1 MIRNK
6 ITTEKVPEF
15 VARLCSALIFR
26 QPDVYDCYQTIYGS
40 REAYPLGLGLG
51 KFSSLEVFEKETC
64 IKGTIIYC
72 YEFMYGE
79 EAPYGSFSVS
89 FEYVQGTRMTD
100 EHGWGNDFIKDV
112 TFRLYGETPKTYIE
126 MTVGLIREYCGRSDD
141 FFEDNDL
148 TAEVFITDAYYK
160 SWDFEEMP
168 KRVVVQLDGQEIF
181 RWIAGQDAPIVLKE
195 ALGVEVCSTRGI
207 LGRFIERTQEFGD
220 SETSVIKKTTV
231 YDFLQT
237 FADKFKDQLSEKEV
251 TGNEEN
257 DEEYSE
263 YPASLRKYARL
274 LNDPEG
280 DYRIEPTVLTQVIR
294 ELSLWLNAREKAEEY
309 EIGSEEYMQELL
321 KVNLPNLAFLGEPGT
336 GKSELAKNLATK
348 VLGAEWVELTGG
360 SALKGNYIGQTRS
373 AVVEKFIQLRKCE
386 DSKPAILFIDE
397 AYDLFNNKD
406 NFGAE
411 VIEILLKALGDGTR
425 VLDAKKPRHH
435 QDDEELEVT
444 LLPHTA
450 VWFAGYEKDMR
461 KALSVNRGMYRR
473 VKTITLPTPGIDA
486 LWYKFQK
493 CMNQDKALTD
503 KVIRTN
509 WELCEREQQYK
520 YIREYFIW
528 ARSKTYAEF
537 FGNYS
542 GVKKLA
548 EEITKSSLLKGRPLD
563 ELSQDLENIIERQ
576 KAEIRTQ
583 YQQVIEAKYERLP
596 FMVYTDV
603 EETFDN
609 YIGAEGAKEKLSH
622 VIDMVYSPEKFPDC
636 DSPKGALLVGSPGTG
651 KTFLARCMAG
661 TLRKEVQ
668 ERSLQKDV
676 AFVKVAATELR
687 TEELV
692 KALFCASESYDY
704 VIIFIDEIDAIGKRR
719 ELLSDPSVLIQLMNE
734 LDGFEGKNN
743 VFVLAA
749 TNAPEVLDA
758 ALKRPGRFDMNIEV
772 SNPNDEDRRK
782 LVQHYIGRPNCS
794 EDLLSEVAKHFRG
807 CSPVQIKT
815 ILNEAKILYYDC
827 EQKIRESE
835 AVKAGFAHR
844 VKRDESD
851 LKDGIE
857 CFRLDGDGTEV
868 LVSSKD
874 DEDNKDNKDNINEAL
889 FLMDFREV
897 LARRMVG
904 ERTGLDKNS
913 KGFSL
918 ERNDNGLSATA
929 IHEVGHALVSVLR
942 GSSIEKITI
951 LERGDVLGY
960 VSQDVEAKL
969 STKQDY
975 LNRLDSCFGGRAAE
989 EIIYGSEYVSSGAS
1003 QDIQTASRLARYMIM
1018 QLGMNEKV
1026 GPVALETASGRY
1038 LGGGNQMLCTES
1050 TMTMAED
1057 EVRKL
1062 LKERYSATL
1071 EMLRTQGE
1079 LLKKLAEYVYEK
1091 EEVSGEDFVKLVEEI
1106 RESLK

>member
-1 MIRNK
+1 MTKREIKYDEVPRIIQEALSELIWKEPEEFPSVSSSGERPQGLGFSKGIPFEQKTSIGGMINYCFE
-6 ITTEKVPEF
+6 TT
-15 VARLCSALIFR
+15 SD
-26 QPDVYDCYQTIYGS
+26 Q
-40 REAYPLGLGLG
+40 EALGLAPA
-51 KFSSLEVFEKETC
+51 SLVFRYDQKSGG
-64 IKGTIIYC
+64 IN
-72 YEFMYGE
+72 
-79 EAPYGSFSVS
+79 
-89 FEYVQGTRMTD
+89 YV
-100 EHGWGNDFIKDV
+100 I
-112 TFRLYGETPKTYIE
+112 FRLYGETRKTYIE
-126 MTVGLIREYCGRSDD
+126 MLAGLTYDSMAYDMEWNRMLEPDW
-141 FFEDNDL
+141 DL
-148 TAEVFITDAYYK
+148 EK
-160 SWDFEEMP
+160 MP
-168 KRVVVQLDGQEIF
+168 KRVVVQLDGQEVF
-181 RWIAGQDAPIVLKE
+181 RWVAGQDAPIVLKE
-195 ALGVEVCSTRGI
+195 ALGMEVCTARDI
-207 LGRFIERTQEFGD
+207 LGRFTEMAQGYVTKDGQKSDIK
-220 SETSVIKKTTV
+220 TSVIKKTTV

-237 FADKFKDQLSEKEV
+237 YADKFKGRMSEKKV

-257 DEEYSE
+257 DEENDEEYSE
-263 YPASLRKYARL
+263 YTANLRKYAEL
-274 LNDPEG
+274 INDPEG
-280 DYRIEPTVLTQVIR
+280 DYRVEPDVLEQAIR
-294 ELSLWLNAREKAEEY
+294 ELSLWLNAREKAEQY
-309 EIGSEEYMQELL
+309 EKGSEEYMQELL

-336 GKSELAKNLATK
+336 GKSELAKNMATK

-425 VLDAKKPRHH
+425 VLDAKKPCYGKE
-435 QDDEELEVT
+435 DEDLEVT

-503 KVIRTN
+503 KGIQTN
-509 WELCEREQQYK
+509 WKLCESREK
-520 YIREYFIW
+520 YIREYFVW

-563 ELSQDLENIIERQ
+563 ELSRDLEDIIERQ
-576 KAEIRTQ
+576 KTEIRTQ

-609 YIGAEGAKEKLSH
+609 YIGAEEAKEKLRH
-622 VIDMVYSPEKFPDC
+622 VIDMVYSPEKFPGC

-719 ELLSDPSVLIQLMNE
+719 ELLLNPSVLIQLMNE

-782 LVQHYIGRPNCS
+782 LVEHYIGWKKCS

-815 ILNEAKILYYDC
+815 ILNEAKILYHDC
-827 EQKIRESE
+827 EQKLHDQKIRESE
-835 AVKAGFAHR
+835 TAKVGFAHR

-851 LKDGIE
+851 LKAGIE
-857 CFRLDGDGTEV
+857 CVTLGDGTKM
-868 LVSSKD
+868 LVSA
-874 DEDNKDNKDNINEAL
+874 KDNKDNINETL

-897 LARRMVG
+897 LARRMIG
-904 ERTGLDKNS
+904 ERTGLGKNS

-942 GSSIEKITI
+942 GRSIEKITI
-951 LERGDVLGY
+951 LQRGDVLGY
-960 VSQDVEAKL
+960 VSPDAEEEL
-969 STKQDY
+969 ITKQDY
-975 LNRLDSCFGGRAAE
+975 LNRLDICFGGRAAE
-989 EIIYGSEYVSSGAS
+989 EIIYGPEYVSSGAA

-1018 QLGMNEKV
+1018 QLGMSEKV

-1071 EMLRTQGE
+1071 ETLRTQGE
-1079 LLKKLAEYVYEK
+1079 LLKKLAKDVFEK
-1091 EEVSGEDFVKLVEEI
+1091 EEVFGEDFVKLVEKM
-1106 RESLK
+1106 RESSN

>member
-1 MIRNK
+1 MTKRAITYEEVPRIIQLALSELIWKEPEEFPSVSSSGVCLQGLGFPKGIPFEQKTSIGGMINYCFE
-6 ITTEKVPEF
+6 TT
-15 VARLCSALIFR
+15 SD
-26 QPDVYDCYQTIYGS
+26 Q
-40 REAYPLGLGLG
+40 EALGLAPA
-51 KFSSLEVFEKETC
+51 SL
-64 IKGTIIYC
+64 
-72 YEFMYGE
+72 
-79 EAPYGSFSVS
+79 A
-89 FEYVQGTRMTD
+89 
-100 EHGWGNDFIKDV
+100 
-112 TFRLYGETPKTYIE
+112 FRYDQKSGGINHVIFQLYGETRKTYIE
-126 MTVGLIREYCGRSDD
+126 MLAGLTYDYMAYDMEWNRMLEPDW
-141 FFEDNDL
+141 DL
-148 TAEVFITDAYYK
+148 EK
-160 SWDFEEMP
+160 MP
-168 KRVVVQLDGQEIF
+168 KRVVLQLDGQEVF
-181 RWIAGQDAPIVLKE
+181 RWVAKQDAPIVLKE
-195 ALGVEVCSTRGI
+195 ALGMDVCTTRGI
-207 LGRFIERTQEFGD
+207 LGRFTERTQEFGD
-220 SETSVIKKTTV
+220 YETSVIKKTTV

-251 TGNEEN
+251 AGNEEN
-257 DEEYSE
+257 DEDYDE
-263 YPASLRKYARL
+263 YPQNLRKYARL

-280 DYRIEPTVLTQVIR
+280 DYRIEPDVLEQAIR
-294 ELSLWLNAREKAEEY
+294 ELSLWLDAREKAEQY
-309 EIGSEEYMQELL
+309 EKGSEEYMRELL

-360 SALKGNYIGQTRS
+360 SALKGNFIGQTRA

-406 NFGAE
+406 SFGAE
-411 VIEILLKALGDGTR
+411 VIEILLKALGDGKR
-425 VLDAKKPRHH
+425 VLDAKKPCYGKA
-435 QDDEELEVT
+435 DEVLEVT

-493 CMNQDKALTD
+493 CMNQDHALPD
-503 KVIRTN
+503 KGIQTN
-509 WELCEREQQYK
+509 WKLCESREK

-563 ELSQDLENIIERQ
+563 ELSRDLEDIIERQ
-576 KAEIRTQ
+576 KTEIRTQ

-609 YIGAEGAKEKLSH
+609 YIGAEEAKEKLRH

-661 TLRKEVQ
+661 TLRKEVLDK
-668 ERSLQKDV
+668 SLQKDV

-719 ELLSDPSVLIQLMNE
+719 ELLPNPSVLIQLMNE

-782 LVQHYIGRPNCS
+782 LVEHYIGWKNCP

-815 ILNEAKILYYDC
+815 ILNEAKILYHDC
-827 EQKIRESE
+827 EQKIRASE
-835 AVKAGFAHR
+835 TVKAGFAHR
-844 VKRDESD
+844 VKRDESNLKTGIECVTLGD
-851 LKDGIE
+851 GTKALVSAKDGI
-857 CFRLDGDGTEV
+857 
-868 LVSSKD
+868 
-874 DEDNKDNKDNINEAL
+874 NETL

-897 LARRMVG
+897 LARRMIG

-929 IHEVGHALVSVLR
+929 IHEVGHALISVLR

-951 LERGDVLGY
+951 LQRGDVLGY

-969 STKQDY
+969 ITRQDY
-975 LNRLDSCFGGRAAE
+975 LNRLDICFGGRAAE
-989 EIIYGSEYVSSGAS
+989 EIIYGPEYVSSGAA

-1018 QLGMNEKV
+1018 QLGMSEKV
-1026 GPVALETASGRY
+1026 GPVALETAYGRY

-1071 EMLRTQGE
+1071 ETLRTQGE
-1079 LLKKLAEYVYEK
+1079 LLKKLAKDVFEK
-1091 EEVSGEDFVKLVEEI
+1091 EEVSGEDFVKLVEKM
-1106 RESLK
+1106 RESSN